1 MGWLARL
8 FWAVAAIVAFLF
20 AALAVNQEAIAL
32 KFMVWQSPE
41 LSVFWWLL
49 LAFGLGLA
57 LGLLG
62 TAWATARLKLRNRR
76 LNKQLNEAQAALGR
90 SGPVGSGR

>member
-1 MGWLARL
+1 VGWLGRL
-8 FWAVAAIVAFLF
+8 FWAVLAIVAFLF

-41 LSVFWWLL
+41 WSVFWWLL
-49 LAFGLGLA
+49 LAFALGFG

-62 TAWATARLKLRNRR
+62 VAWVTARLKLRNRR
-76 LNKQLNEAQAALGR
+76 LNKQLDEAQAALGR
-90 SGPVGSGR
+90 GAAGG